1 VIQLPEVNTA
11 KLPTPKLSVMVKFER
26 LSGL

>member
-11 KLPTPKLSVMVKFER
+11 KLPTPMTSNVECYGKI
-26 LSGL
+26 

>member
-1 VIQLPEVNTA
+1 VIQLPEVNAA
-11 KLPTPKLSVMVKFER
+11 KLPTPNLSVMVKFER

>member
-11 KLPTPKLSVMVKFER
+11 KLPTPKLSVMVKFE
-26 LSGL
+26 